1 MKSVLAGAAVVQDK
15 LMASA
20 GWASRKILE
29 KSQSYRENHPETQD
43 PVNISP
49 AFASRVKTARK

>member
-1 MKSVLAGAAVVQDK
+1 MQEK
-15 LMASA
+15 LLASA

-29 KSQSYRENHPETQD
+29 KSQSYRETHEATQD

-49 AFASRVKTARK
+49 AFTRRVKMARK